1 MSSLEFTL
9 FDTPVGRCGIVW
21 GPRGVAGVQLPER
34 STGATQ
40 ARLQRRY
47 PDARETPPPAHIR
60 DVIEG
65 IAGLLR
71 GEARDFS
78 TGRSTSMA

>member
-21 GPRGVAGVQLPER
+21 GHRGVAGVQLPER
-34 STGATQ
+34 SIGATQ

-47 PDARETPPPAHIR
+47 PDARETRPR
-60 DVIEG
+60 
-65 IAGLLR
+65 R
-71 GEARDFS
+71 
-78 TGRSTSMA
+78 TSAT